1 MKHFLLRMRSAATAL
16 ALLCSIGSAAAQV
29 TLSGSSYTENFDQIG
44 TGLPAG
50 FSVRTAAKADAL
62 GSVATLTTTPTEWNN
77 TSGAFK
83 NFASATGLT
92 AAADPTAQ
100 NASTNRALGVRQTGS
115 FADGSA
121 NAGPAF
127 VFQLANTSART
138 GFKLNFLLQS
148 LDASSTRTTT
158 WRVDYATGAT
168 PTTFTQAGT
177 ATFTT
182 GNSTF
187 SSTPVSIDFGNQL
200 DNINDVVWIRIVAP
214 SATTGSNTRASSAID
229 DFSLTWTA
237 TAPDAPTLTVLPNGI
252 GFGRI
257 NLAATSTVVG
267 YALTGANLT
276 DATTVTAPAG
286 FSVSKTATGTFG
298 STLTYTV
305 AELAT
310 PQTVYVRFV
319 PTAAGFVSGTITN
332 STAGA
337 TDKTVAVSGT
347 GVDPNN
353 NLFAF
358 DECPA
363 SATSFDGWTQFS
375 ITGDQT
381 WGCTTFGHNAA
392 DASGTAS
399 APNGVQI
406 NGYSGSARENED
418 WFISPAFD
426 LSNFQNPLFS
436 FWSRVAFTGPG
447 LSLRVSTNYSG
458 TGSPSAAGVTWTT
471 LPVPFASADA
481 WMLTDNVDLSA
492 YKGSNVHVA
501 FVYTSTTSAAARWTL
516 DDIRLQNSSTPAQ
529 VLLSASTSRLDFGY
543 QMVGAATAATRTFA
557 LSARNLT
564 GPVTIT
570 SQSPVFQVSK
580 DGTAF
585 SNTVSYTAAEANT
598 ATVTVRFAPAQ
609 AAASYSTPLSVATTG
624 ADSRTVML
632 YGNSVDP
639 AVTLDVVN
647 WNIEWF
653 GSSAQNPADDN
664 LQQANAL
671 ATLSALNADVIAL
684 AEIVDTVRL
693 GTVVRQ
699 MPGGYRYKVSEYVS
713 GNTFGTAQKLAFV
726 YRTSVV
732 ANPTFSNPL
741 QCTSC
746 DQYNYWASGRFP
758 YLMTANVTMNG
769 QTKPVTF
776 IVIHAKA
783 NESDAAGSLESYN
796 RRVGGATG
804 LKALLDADYATANVV
819 ILGDYND
826 DLYRTIATGTPTTA
840 SSYSVFLNDAA
851 NYQALTLPLAVAG
864 QRSTVDYSSVIDN
877 VIVSS
882 EMAAYYV
889 SNSVQIRSDVAAQ
902 VADFGNTTS
911 DHYPVLTR
919 FSFAQ
924 ATLPTKQ
931 ATASKQFDVYPNPV
945 TSAVRLSLPEPTSKT
960 LHLRVS
966 SVDGRQVATGTG
978 SLEQLNQQLNQNL
991 TQLKAGMYIIQVD
1004 GGTQTYVKRFIKQ

>member
-1 MKHFLLRMRSAATAL
+1 MLCGIQSA
-16 ALLCSIGSAAAQV
+16 SAQI
-29 TLSGSSYTENFDQIG
+29 TLSGNSYTENFDQLS

-50 FSVRTAAKADAL
+50 FSIRTAAKTGAL
-62 GSVATLTTTPTEWNN
+62 GSAATLTTDPTLWNN

-92 AAADPTAQ
+92 SAAESATQ
-100 NASTNRALGVRQTGS
+100 NAATNRALGVRQTGT

-127 VFQLANTSART
+127 VFQLTNTSART

-148 LDASSTRTTT
+148 LDATSTRTTT

-168 PTTFTQAGT
+168 PTAFTPVG

-187 SSTPVSIDFGNQL
+187 SNTPVAVDFGNQL

-214 SATTGSNTRASSAID
+214 DGSSGSGTRASSAID
-229 DFSLTWTA
+229 DFALTWNT
-237 TAPDAPTLTVLPNGI
+237 TAPNAPTLTVLPNGL

-257 NLAATSTVVG
+257 NLAATSTVIG
-267 YALTGANLT
+267 YTLTGTNLT
-276 DATTVTAPAG
+276 GPTTVTAPTG

-298 STLTYTV
+298 PTLSYTA

-310 PQTVYVRFV
+310 AQTVYVRFA
-319 PTAAGFVSGTITN
+319 PTTAGYVSGTITN
-332 STAGA
+332 TSPGA
-337 TDKTVAVSGT
+337 TDQTVAVTGT

-353 NLFAF
+353 NLFSF
-358 DECPA
+358 DQCPA
-363 SATSFDGWTQFS
+363 SSTSFDGWIQFS
-375 ITGDQT
+375 VTGDQI
-381 WGCTTFGHNAA
+381 WGCTTFGR
-392 DASGTAS
+392 DATDATGSAS

-406 NGYSGSARENED
+406 NGYSGSSRENED
-418 WFISPAFD
+418 WFISPTFD
-426 LSNFQNPLFS
+426 LSTFQNPLFS
-436 FWSRVAFTGPG
+436 FWSRAAFTGPG

-481 WMLTDNVDLSA
+481 WTLTDNIDLSA

-516 DDIRLQNSSTPAQ
+516 DDIRLQNSATPAQ
-529 VLLSASTSRLDFGY
+529 VLLSPSVTRLDFGY
-543 QMVGAATAATRTFA
+543 QTVGAATAATRTFA

-564 GPVTIT
+564 GPVTVT

-598 ATVTVRFAPAQ
+598 AAVTVRFAPTQ
-609 AAASYSTPLSVATTG
+609 AAASYSTPLSVTTSG
-624 ADSRTVML
+624 ADARTVML

-639 AVTLDVVN
+639 DVTLDVVN

-653 GSSAQNPADDN
+653 GSSAQNPSDDN

-671 ATLSALNADVIAL
+671 ATLTSLNADVIAL

-713 GNTFGTAQKLAFV
+713 GTAFGTAQKLAFV

-758 YLMTANVTMNG
+758 YQMTANVTING

-804 LKALLDADYATANVV
+804 LKAELDANYATANVV
-819 ILGDYND
+819 LLGDYND

-840 SSYSVFLNDAA
+840 SSYSVFLNDAT

-877 VIVSS
+877 VIVSN

-889 SNSVQIRSDVAAQ
+889 SNSVQIRTDVADQ

-931 ATASKQFDVYPNPV
+931 AIANSQFDVYPNPV
-945 TSAVRLSLPEPTSKT
+945 TNTVRLSLPQQTTKT
-960 LHLRVS
+960 LHLRVVA
-966 SVDGRQVATGTG
+966 VDGRQVAEATG
-978 SLEQLNQQLNQNL
+978 SLEQLNQQLNQGL
-991 TQLKAGMYIIQVD
+991 GQLKAGMYLLQVT
-1004 GGTQTYVKRFIKQ
+1004 GGTQSYMKRFIKQ